1 MTRLRKGGGMKKR
14 KKKVVRNPIAVA
26 MSVRHGTT
34 STRMRDRRIRRPNDT
49 GRSAINPND
58 Y

>member
-1 MTRLRKGGGMKKR
+1 MKKR
-14 KKKVVRNPIAVA
+14 KKKIVRNPIAVA

-34 STRMRDRRIRRPNDT
+34 STRMRDRRIRRPNDP
-49 GRSAINPND
+49 GRLAINPND